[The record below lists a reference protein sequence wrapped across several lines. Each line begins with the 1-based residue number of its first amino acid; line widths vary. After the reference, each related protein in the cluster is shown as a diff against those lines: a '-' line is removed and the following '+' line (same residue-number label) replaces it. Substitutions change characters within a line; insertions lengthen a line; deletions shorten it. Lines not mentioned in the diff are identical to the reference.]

1 MNTEH
6 LVLKFPVHLIHYKT
20 LISCYSSW
28 RLYFVNVV
36 KEIGHVFVEIPCV
49 LVASPYSVLA
59 MSSFSVL
66 VMSLSSI
73 LVMSTFSDLVMR
85 YIQLF
90 W

>member
-1 MNTEH
+1 M
-6 LVLKFPVHLIHYKT
+6 
-20 LISCYSSW
+20 
-28 RLYFVNVV
+28 NVV